1 MKKKWINLLLFSLI
15 TFYATAQTDGYKFYS
30 QLDSVKTPGFY
41 NIELTP
47 ELNAHLKTDYSD
59 LRIINDSGKWIP
71 HILHVPAKERNVDAV
86 IYDLKFT
93 KNENSKVNTTLVIEN
108 GQNII
113 SNIGLIIGNTAAER
127 FCTLS
132 GSYDKKNWFVINDSI
147 LINPVPAEKATENI
161 FNINFPPAHYKFFKL
176 VIGNKNKDPFDIK
189 GVVQNSGGYT
199 IADPQ
204 FKLIE
209 TPVTIVQQKDSG
221 KISYI
226 KIKQKQPFH
235 FDNVSLLVSGV
246 KYYYRN
252 AGLYIPYSGDH
263 SFSNPGHLIQSFT
276 ISNNSTLQF
285 QVPLTKASVFYIL
298 INNED
303 NLPVTVKEVKTG
315 FNERY
320 ITAYLDNNVNYKL
333 IMDNNDAV
341 LPNYDLSKLNTKI
354 NDSIPF
360 LLFGK
365 IIPTKENALAA
376 TPPENNKWILWI
388 SIAAALIILLFFT
401 TKMLREVDKRK
412 TT

>member
-30 QLDSVKTPGFY
+30 LLDSVKTPGFY

-47 ELNAHLKTDYSD
+47 GLNAHLKTDYSD
-59 LRIINDSGKWIP
+59 LRIINDAGKWIP

-93 KNENSKVNTTLVIEN
+93 RRENSKVNTTLDIEN

-113 SNIGLIIGNTAAER
+113 SNIGLVIGNTAAER
-127 FCTLS
+127 FCSLS
-132 GSYDKKNWFVINDSI
+132 GSYDQKNWFVINDSI

-161 FNINFPPAHYKFFKL
+161 FSINFPNANYKFFKI

-189 GVVQNSGGYT
+189 GVVQHSGAFSLAY
-199 IADPQ
+199 PK

-209 TPVTIVQQKDSG
+209 NPATLVQQKDSA

-226 KIKQKQPFH
+226 KITQKQPFH
-235 FDNVSLLVSGV
+235 FDNISLQISGV
-246 KYYYRN
+246 KYFYRN
-252 AGLYIPYSGDH
+252 AGLYIPYSEDH
-263 SFSNPGHLIQSFT
+263 SLSNPGQLLQSFT

-303 NLPVTVKEVKTG
+303 NLPVTVKEVNTG
-315 FNERY
+315 FSERF
-320 ITAYLDNNVNYKL
+320 ITAYLENRVNYRL
-333 IMDNNDAV
+333 IMDNASAV
-341 LPNYDLSKLNTKI
+341 LPDYDLTKLNTKI

-365 IIPTKENALAA
+365 IIPTKENILAI
-376 TPPENNKWILWI
+376 TPPENNKWILWV

-412 TT
+412 KA